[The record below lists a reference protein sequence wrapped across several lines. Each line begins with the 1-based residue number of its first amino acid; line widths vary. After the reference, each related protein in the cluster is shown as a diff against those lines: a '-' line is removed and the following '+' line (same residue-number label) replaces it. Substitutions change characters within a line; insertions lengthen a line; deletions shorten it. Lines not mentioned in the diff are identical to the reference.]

1 MARSGLTKS
10 QVRTTRE
17 RLLAEGRYPSVD
29 AVRQALGDSGSKS
42 TIHRFLKELRE
53 EEQEAGG
60 LRREDTGNALHAL
73 VDQLAD
79 RLHLDAAERIRQ
91 LRAEHEHALRARD
104 AELAALRETVA
115 ALEARLAQQAAQ
127 QAAHQE
133 QQAFTVVANDPLWS
147 LHDLGPG
154 ELDNALND
162 AFDDT
167 PGAALDGTLNHGF
180 GQFGGARL
188 NARLNSRSSGR
199 GVSPFS
205 LVSVAT
211 R

>member
-10 QVRTTRE
+10 QVRATRE

-53 EEQEAGG
+53 EELDAGAT
-60 LRREDTGNALHAL
+60 RREDTGNALQAL
-73 VDQLAD
+73 VDQLAE
-79 RLHLDAAERIRQ
+79 RLHLEAGERIRQ
-91 LRAEHEHALRARD
+91 LRAEHEQALREKD
-104 AELAALRETVA
+104 AELAGLRRTIE
-115 ALEARLAQQAAQ
+115 ALEAGIARQHAPQDALEDALRDEPAL
-127 QAAHQE
+127 
-133 QQAFTVVANDPLWS
+133 TVVANDPLWT
-147 LHDLGPG
+147 LHDPRPL
-154 ELDNALND
+154 ALND
-162 AFDDT
+162 S
-167 PGAALDGTLNHGF
+167 DGLGDGF

-188 NARLNSRSSGR
+188 NSRSNGR
-199 GVSPFS
+199 EISPFS

>member
-10 QVRTTRE
+10 QVRATRE

-42 TIHRFLKELRE
+42 TIHRFLKELRDE
-53 EEQEAGG
+53 EPDAGG

-73 VDQLAD
+73 VDQLAE
-79 RLHLDAAERIRQ
+79 RLHLEAGERIRQ
-91 LRAEHEHALRARD
+91 LRAEHEQALRARD
-104 AELAALRETVA
+104 AELAALRQTVA
-115 ALEARLAQQAAQ
+115 ALEARLAAQ
-127 QAAHQE
+127 PAQPAAAHAPQE
-133 QQAFTVVANDPLWS
+133 QQAPAVVAHAPLWT
-147 LHDLGPG
+147 LHEPRPVAPN
-154 ELDNALND
+154 E
-162 AFDDT
+162 AFPD
-167 PGAALDGTLNHGF
+167 ALDGALDSVLNRGF

-188 NARLNSRSSGR
+188 NARSNGR
-199 GVSPFS
+199 EVSPFS